1 MESAPNY
8 WVIWS
13 VYLLA
18 AAVFYG
24 IFWQLTRSK
33 TARWGAYV
41 MRGLLAAI
49 ILTPWYANPQ
59 ETVLAPAL
67 MVVLMDAITLGG
79 AEAVRALVPLS
90 LAIIISL
97 LLAFAALFINTRR
110 ENKKFKN
117 NKL

>member
-1 MESAPNY
+1 MESVPNY
-8 WVIWS
+8 WLIWS
-13 VYLLA
+13 AYLLA

-33 TARWGAYV
+33 IARWAAYA
-41 MRGLLAAI
+41 MRALLAAI

-59 ETVLAPAL
+59 EAVMAPAL
-67 MVVLMDAITLGG
+67 MVVLMDAITLEGS
-79 AEAVRALVPLS
+79 AAMRALVPLI

-97 LLAFAALFINTRR
+97 LLAFSVLFINTKIK
-110 ENKKFKN
+110 NKTIKN

>member
-8 WVIWS
+8 WLIWS
-13 VYLLA
+13 AYLLA

-24 IFWQLTRSK
+24 IFWQLTRFR
-33 TARWGAYV
+33 TARWAAYV
-41 MRGLLAAI
+41 MRALLAAI

-67 MVVLMDAITLGG
+67 MVVLMDAITLDGS
-79 AEAVRALVPLS
+79 EAMRALVPLS

-97 LLAFAALFINTRR
+97 SLAFAILFITTKK

>member
-1 MESAPNY
+1 MESVPNY

-13 VYLLA
+13 IYLLA
-18 AAVFYG
+18 AAIFYG
-24 IFWQLTRSK
+24 IFWRLTRFRK
-33 TARWGAYV
+33 ARWAAYV

-59 ETVLAPAL
+59 EAVLAPAL
-67 MVVLMDAITLGG
+67 MVVLMDAITLDGS
-79 AEAVRALVPLS
+79 EAVRALVPLS

-97 LLAFAALFINTRR
+97 LLALSALFINTRR
-110 ENKKFKN
+110 DNKKFKN

>member
-24 IFWQLTRSK
+24 IFWQLTRFK

-79 AEAVRALVPLS
+79 SEAVRALVPLS

-97 LLAFAALFINTRR
+97 LLAFAALLINTRR
-110 ENKKFKN
+110 KNKEFKN
-117 NKL
+117 NEL